1 MASVAQL
8 QHRRSSLGTQHAD
21 VPKNYW
27 TQPAPAL
34 QFGRER
40 FRVWWVP
47 GTGSKQQI
55 DEHVE
60 QMAWD
65 DATAVLTGSLQFRD
79 PSFGPI
85 PDIGWGDEIMVEVS
99 PTGGLNFTELWR
111 MRIDQPYRD
120 FLPASRTFQ
129 LANALGW
136 LSRSTDDFKYVKDKA
151 HPHGWLA
158 HEIAIDI
165 AKQYRVPIGVVAE
178 TTHRIKKLV
187 MLQASPLDVIGA
199 AYKREKQYT
208 TKRFVI
214 ACDHGK
220 LNITP
225 LRRSSRLLEL
235 GPTLIAASFQQQMAA
250 NFATSLTV
258 RATGKVE
265 KGKDKKG
272 KKRTGTGK
280 IIVKVESASAIAR
293 YGFVHREVWAH
304 DADTVAEAVTAGK
317 RHLTL
322 VGKPDYTLNLT
333 HPGLAGIRRGDAIRA
348 LLPEQALTQVIFVS
362 EARHTLTGSDY
373 AMDLSVTFSD
383 PFIDAK
389 VDKVTEDRYAAARR
403 RGRKTKQTIPTK
415 KLPPGSDQRKQKKT
429 PGQRLTGINHPN

>member
-1 MASVAQL
+1 MAVDART
-8 QHRRSSLGTQHAD
+8 QHRRAPAGSQHSD

-47 GTGSKQQI
+47 GSGPRQQI
-55 DEHVE
+55 DEHV
-60 QMAWD
+60 QQITWD
-65 DATAVLTGSLQFRD
+65 DATAVLLGTMQFRD
-79 PSFGPI
+79 PSVGPV
-85 PDIGWGDEIMVEVS
+85 PDVGWGDEIMVECS
-99 PTGGLNFTELWR
+99 PTGGLNYAELWR

-120 FLPASRTFQ
+120 FVPAERTFQ
-129 LANALGW
+129 LVNALGW

-151 HPHGWLA
+151 HPNGWFA
-158 HEIAIDI
+158 HEVAIDI
-165 AKQYRVPIGVVAE
+165 AKQYRVPIGVIAE

-214 ACDHGK
+214 SCDHGK
-220 LNITP
+220 LNIVP

-235 GPTLIAASFQQQMAA
+235 GPTLIAASFQQQMGQ
-250 NFATSLTV
+250 NFATALSV
-258 RATGKVE
+258 RAQGKVQ

-272 KKRTGTGK
+272 KKRTGTSK

-293 YGFVHREVWAH
+293 YGYIHREVWAH
-304 DADTVAEAVTAGK
+304 DADTVAEATAAGK

-333 HPGLAGIRRGDAIRA
+333 HPGIAQIRRGDAIRA
-348 LLPEQALTQVIFVS
+348 LLPEQALTQIIFVT
-362 EARHTLTGSDY
+362 EARHTLTGTDY
-373 AMDLSVTFSD
+373 SMDLSVTFTD

-389 VDKVTEDRYAAARR
+389 LDKVTEDRYAAARA
-403 RGRKTKQTIPTK
+403 RGRKTKTSIPNK
-415 KLPPGSDQRKQKKT
+415 KLPPGADQRKQKTT
-429 PGQRLTGINHPN
+429 PGQRLTGKGHPK